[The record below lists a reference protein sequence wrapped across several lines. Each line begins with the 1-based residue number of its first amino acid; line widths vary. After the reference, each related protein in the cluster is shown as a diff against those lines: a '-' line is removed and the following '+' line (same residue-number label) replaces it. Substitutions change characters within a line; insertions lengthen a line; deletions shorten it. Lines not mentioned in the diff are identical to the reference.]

1 MQVIQF
7 PPSIRPAKAAKLF
20 DIGEATL
27 WRWVSERKDFPR
39 PRRLSARCTVF
50 DTGELLAWRDAQKT
64 EAAQ

>member
-7 PPSIRPAKAAKLF
+7 PPSIRPKKAAKLF

-50 DTGELLAWRDAQKT
+50 DTGELLAWRDAQKA

>member
-1 MQVIQF
+1 MQIVQF
-7 PPSIRPAKAAKLF
+7 PPSIRPKKAAKLF

-27 WRWVSERKDFPR
+27 WRWVAERKDFPR

-50 DTGELLAWRDAQKT
+50 DTGELLAWRDAQKS